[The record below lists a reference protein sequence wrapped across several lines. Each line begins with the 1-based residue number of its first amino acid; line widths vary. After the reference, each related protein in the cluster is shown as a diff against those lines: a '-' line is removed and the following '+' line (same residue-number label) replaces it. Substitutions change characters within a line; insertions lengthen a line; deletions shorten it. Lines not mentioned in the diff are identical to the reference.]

1 VYPLATD
8 HDYTNL
14 GVDTGPLAVGVLDV
28 DTGLLELREPT
39 DPTALCTHVFALLR
53 NDGWPTGVDI
63 LPLDGD
69 SISRASHQL
78 APETPG
84 SPSRGAVPTGPFS
97 VVICTRNR
105 PRLLARGLHA
115 ITSIV
120 RVDDEVIVVD
130 NAPEDD
136 ATAEVVA
143 GFPGVRRVV
152 EPRPGLSRARNRGLE
167 AARHPFVVFTDDDIE
182 PEPTWLEVIG
192 ATFGAHAGAVCVGG
206 SVLPMSLSTPA
217 ELRFQEFGGY
227 VPNFEEVAYHLAMEP
242 PPSKLFPF
250 HPRLL
255 GTGANMAFRVEALR
269 GIGGFDEALGA
280 GTTARGGEDIDV
292 VMRLLLAGHVTVR
305 QPASVVW
312 HSSMSTD
319 DELVRQIEG
328 YGCGLAATFSKYL
341 TQRSTMPPVMRRLP
355 TGVWTALSD
364 NSSKN
369 DRRTD
374 SYPRELRLAELKGMA
389 KGVVAYHS
397 SRWQQ
402 RRDRIGD
409 SP

>member
-1 VYPLATD
+1 MYPMATD
-8 HDYTNL
+8 HDHAAP

-28 DTGLLELREPT
+28 DTGVLELREPT
-39 DPTALCTHVFALLR
+39 DPAATCTHVFALLR
-53 NDGWPTGVDI
+53 NEGWPTGVDI
-63 LPLDGD
+63 LPLDD
-69 SISRASHQL
+69 ASITRASHQL
-78 APETPG
+78 APETP
-84 SPSRGAVPTGPFS
+84 SSASRDATPVGPFS

-105 PRLLARGLHA
+105 PHLLARGLRA

-120 RVDDEVIVVD
+120 GPDDEVIVVD
-130 NAPEDD
+130 NAPDDD
-136 ATAEVVA
+136 ATAHVVA

-152 EPRPGLSRARNRGLE
+152 ESRPGLSRARNQGL
-167 AARHPFVVFTDDDIE
+167 ASARHPYVVFTDDDIE
-182 PEPTWLEVIG
+182 PEPTWLDVIG
-192 ATFGAHAGAVCVGG
+192 ATFGAHAGAVCVSG
-206 SVLPMSLSTPA
+206 SVLPMSLTTAA

-227 VPNFEEVAYHLAMEP
+227 VPDFEEVAYHLAMEP
-242 PPSKLFPF
+242 SPSKLFPF

-269 GIGGFDEALGA
+269 AIGGFDEALGA
-280 GTTARGGEDIDV
+280 GTVSRGGEDIDV
-292 VMRLLLAGHVTVR
+292 AMRLLLAGYVTVR

-341 TQRSTMPPVMRRLP
+341 TQRSTLPPVVRRLP
-355 TGVWTALSD
+355 SGVWTALSD
-364 NSSKN
+364 NSTKN

-402 RRDRIGD
+402 RRERMGD